1 MSEQRGPE
9 TPRARDL
16 DRFEASVLPHL
27 DDAYNLARH
36 LLRDAHE
43 AEDAVQEA
51 CLRAMRGIGGFRGG
65 DGRPWLLAIVRNTC
79 FSRMRE
85 RRRDADRVE
94 FDDTAHA
101 HEGALPGPEAEFRRT
116 RAIESVDEALGELP
130 AEYREVIVLRELEG
144 LAYKEIADVVGA
156 PIGTVMSRLA
166 RARRRLAAWFGV
178 STGEGA

>member
-1 MSEQRGPE
+1 MSEPHGSE

-43 AEDAVQEA
+43 AEDAVQES
-51 CLRAMRGIGGFRGG
+51 CLRAMRSIGGFRGAE
-65 DGRPWLLAIVRNTC
+65 GRAWLLAIVRNTC

-85 RRRDADRVE
+85 RRRDTGRVE
-94 FDDTAHA
+94 FDDGMHA
-101 HEGALPGPEAEFRRT
+101 LEGALPGPEADYRRT
-116 RAIESVDEALGELP
+116 RAIETVDEALEELP

-144 LAYKEIADVVGA
+144 LAYKEIADVIGA

-166 RARRRLAAWFGV
+166 RARRRLAAWFG
-178 STGEGA
+178 TPPRKEG

>member
-1 MSEQRGPE
+1 MSETYGSE
-9 TPRARDL
+9 TPRTRDL

-51 CLRAMRGIGGFRGG
+51 CLRAMRSVGGFRGT
-65 DGRPWLLAIVRNTC
+65 DGRAWLLAIVRNTC

-85 RRRDADRVE
+85 RRRDTDRVE
-94 FDDTAHA
+94 FDDGAL
-101 HEGALPGPEAEFRRT
+101 ESALPGPEAEFRRT

-144 LAYKEIADVVGA
+144 LAYKEIADVIGA

-166 RARRRLAAWFGV
+166 RARRRLASWFGT
-178 STGEGA
+178 SPGEVG